1 MKQLETRTYSRI
13 EIAEITGKNPK
24 GSHFA
29 RDVQVILTNWGYQYK
44 YSRSCV
50 EILKCP
56 ETPEERLSEILIRK
70 LNIDIQINPK
80 AFALFLYAFRDI
92 DQFDSMP
99 WKERADA
106 LYLEYDVKVDERTLR
121 NWCNKLAAKDL
132 IFKTPRQSFWKT
144 QIINGRKNRF
154 PVDPEAEEVKQYYK
168 EQQELQEEYVIKYLK
183 EDSDPKK
190 VLRQARAAAVHEMWL
205 RHQRCYYFCGG
216 VNLSAFAPGEED
228 YLTEIYDLVD
238 EIVFHRV
245 VKPKLLQPEET
256 NHSGKEEF
264 DAKW

>member
-1 MKQLETRTYSRI
+1 M
-13 EIAEITGKNPK
+13 
-24 GSHFA
+24 
-29 RDVQVILTNWGYQYK
+29 
-44 YSRSCV
+44 
-50 EILKCP
+50 
-56 ETPEERLSEILIRK
+56 
-70 LNIDIQINPK
+70 
-80 AFALFLYAFRDI
+80 
-92 DQFDSMP
+92 
-99 WKERADA
+99 
-106 LYLEYDVKVDERTLR
+106 
-121 NWCNKLAAKDL
+121 

-190 VLRQARAAAVHEMWL
+190 VFRQARAAAVHEMWI

-238 EIVFHRV
+238 EIVFHRI
-245 VKPKLLQPEET
+245 VKPKLLQPEEA
-256 NHSGKEEF
+256 NHPGKEEF
-264 DAKW
+264 DAK